1 MKILLGLS
9 AAVLLAA
16 SPTTVGAWFYGTGYT
31 AAATTTPIDRTA
43 ITDHTW
49 AIARS
54 LAIGRQVSIAIA
66 TFIE

>member
-31 AAATTTPIDRTA
+31 AAAMTHYYRPYRYNRPYVGYRPFVGYRTA
-43 ITDHTW
+43 RLYRYRD
-49 AIARS
+49 
-54 LAIGRQVSIAIA
+54 
-66 TFIE
+66 FY

>member
-31 AAATTTPIDRTA
+31 AAAMTHYYRPYRYNR
-43 ITDHTW
+43 
-49 AIARS
+49 IARS
-54 LAIGRQVSIAIA
+54 LAIGRHVTIAIVA
-66 TFIE
+66 FIE